1 MKEVQSTPLKIV
13 PRLTVIGREGMKKEY
28 WKVILVATDQ
38 AEAVI
43 HKDILIDIQSTIP
56 MTFGG
61 MMTIIGTTGLPMKK
75 TEVTT
80 DLLVQIETSGVVLIL
95 IIQGGTAI
103 MKDLEK
109 AGEMLVSIQGID
121 LTM

>member
-1 MKEVQSTPLKIV
+1 M
-13 PRLTVIGREGMKKEY
+13 
-28 WKVILVATDQ
+28 ILVAIDR
-38 AEAVI
+38 AETVI
-43 HKDILIDIQSTIP
+43 HKDILINIQSTIP
-56 MTFGG
+56 MTCGG